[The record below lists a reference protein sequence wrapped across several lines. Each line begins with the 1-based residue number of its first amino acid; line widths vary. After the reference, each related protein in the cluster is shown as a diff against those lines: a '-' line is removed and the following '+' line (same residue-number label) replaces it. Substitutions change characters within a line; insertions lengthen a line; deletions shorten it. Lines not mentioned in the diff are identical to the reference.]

1 MLSFL
6 KHELNND
13 PYMIHDKAT
22 WHTLVKKNKKN
33 KTIKKKTKP
42 TQNKPTKT
50 TMKRLLTFINIS
62 HEEEL

>member
-22 WHTLVKKNKKN
+22 WHTLVKKKQKKQDN
-33 KTIKKKTKP
+33 QKQKPNQHKTNQPK
-42 TQNKPTKT
+42 QQ
-50 TMKRLLTFINIS
+50 
-62 HEEEL
+62 